1 MVTLYFK
8 IVYTFIF
15 LLGIELWIWK
25 YFKNEKVTFFS
36 IILGLVIFLFVTLRV
51 KNQIELFS
59 EFNRLSS
66 SEVSSIYIDSVQYS
80 IANQDLLFERLR
92 YYEFSFLEHPREIT
106 KKHLIVIT
114 KDKEFKFIIYK
125 TNNQGILVSRLYS
138 SGREFMTY
146 SNNSLYYLFDE

>member
-15 LLGIELWIWK
+15 LLGIEVWIWK

-59 EFNRLSS
+59 
-66 SEVSSIYIDSVQYS
+66 
-80 IANQDLLFERLR
+80 
-92 YYEFSFLEHPREIT
+92 
-106 KKHLIVIT
+106 
-114 KDKEFKFIIYK
+114 
-125 TNNQGILVSRLYS
+125 
-138 SGREFMTY
+138 
-146 SNNSLYYLFDE
+146 